1 MSSRVLVIGGIEIPI
16 RASHQLSQ
24 NYTPIQAVSRARM
37 MNGSL
42 TQQSAWRGKLLTEIS
57 GDGLVPSGL
66 QLIDWSQPVI
76 IKCIAE
82 RAVTSSS
89 NVIPVHANRRSDYGV
104 RGRALVGTKL
114 VDTPVSVTGDV
125 ATLTVVSDATAY
137 QAYYWP
143 EITCYSDGPEETRGA
158 RTADYGWSLIA
169 EEI

>member
-16 RASHQLSQ
+16 RASHQLAQ
-24 NYTPIQAVSRARM
+24 NYTPIQAVSRVRM
-37 MNGSL
+37 MDGGL
-42 TQQSAWRGKLLTEIS
+42 TQQSAWRGKLLTEIQ
-57 GDGLVPSGL
+57 GDGLIPSGL
-66 QLIDWSQPVI
+66 QLIDWSVPVT

-89 NVIPVHANRRSDYGV
+89 NVIDVHPNRRSDYGV
-104 RGRALVGTKL
+104 VGRALVGTQL
-114 VDTPVSVTGDV
+114 VDTPVSMSGNT
-125 ATLTVVSDATAY
+125 ATLTTVSGATAY

-143 EITCYSDGPEETRGA
+143 EIECYSDGPEETRGA